1 MMGFASLNP
10 SYTAFNKQQGGNF
23 MRKSLWLMAAA
34 GLATVIQVGPEPAA
48 AQTRTAL
55 VIYVV
60 DVEGG
65 NATLFV
71 APSGESLLID
81 TGNVAPAAAIRDA
94 ERIMVAAK
102 DAGLTKIDNLIT
114 THWHG
119 DHYGGLAELA
129 KRIPIRHFIDHGPN
143 VQPSPEVDAFLANVY
158 PKLYAD
164 AKHTVAKPGDKIAVA
179 GLDVLVVTSAGETI
193 KTPVAG
199 AGGAN
204 PYCASFKPGD
214 NNAEDP
220 MSVGVYVTFGKF
232 RTAHLGDL
240 TKNKEFELMC
250 PANRLGGLDVFL
262 GLHHGV
268 STSNSEVMVHATR
281 PRVVII
287 NNGTRKGG
295 APDVMQVLHSS
306 PGLEDLWQIHFSQL
320 SGQEYTVPGM
330 FIANGVDAPLAA
342 MPVAP
347 IAAPAP
353 GANAG
358 PAPVHDGPAFWIKV
372 TAQQDGT
379 FTVANQRNGFAKTY
393 APISRVGLN

>member
-1 MMGFASLNP
+1 MH
-10 SYTAFNKQQGGNF
+10 
-23 MRKSLWLMAAA
+23 KSLWLMAVA
-34 GLATVIQVGPEPAA
+34 GLALVLPSAPERVA

-55 VIYVV
+55 DIYVV

-119 DHYGGLAELA
+119 DHYGGMAELA

-143 VQPSPEVDAFLANVY
+143 VQPNPDVDAFLANVY

-179 GLDVLVVTSAGETI
+179 GLDIQVVTSAGETI

-199 AGGAN
+199 AGGPN

-250 PANRLGGLDVFL
+250 PNNRLGPLDVFL

-268 STSNSEVMVHATR
+268 STSNSEVIIHATR
-281 PRVVII
+281 PRVAIM

-330 FIANGVDAPLAA
+330 FIANGVDTPLSA

-353 GANAG
+353 GANAP

-379 FTVANQRNGFAKTY
+379 FTVTNQRNGFAKTY